1 MNSNGPV
8 TLIRSCVRNTVIVEK
23 DQSLRIYT
31 MIKKKFT
38 IINLIEQEAAQQL
51 YRMVRIYNLLFGARV
66 LKIKTFMIV
75 MIHWKEV

>member
-1 MNSNGPV
+1 
-8 TLIRSCVRNTVIVEK
+8 
-23 DQSLRIYT
+23 

-38 IINLIEQEAAQQL
+38 IINSIEPGAAQQL
-51 YRMVRIYNLLFGARV
+51 YHMVRIYNLLFGARV